1 MNTMSQDIREKIV
14 VSTAAKLI
22 AEVVWWVVV
31 WFGSNAVAEKLTSN
45 LAVFFPWIVTGVL
58 VVTFS
63 YFGRRSP
70 HIRAFLMAMYEYLI
84 NQGLQRILGLIVLGG
99 SAYIGYLII
108 NDARIFIVVIG
119 LVLASVLLQ
128 SSFGLRQPSILKT
141 FQSYLQDIKDQDVEQ
156 LPRFWPL
163 SESSSPF
170 FISFKQMG
178 SDTMKYKL
186 EGRYTFNGV
195 VFDLW
200 TFTQWPGHYRDC
212 EVLFPLPEVKDPDT
226 HYYAIKHVKKIHL
239 LMNAYSYEHNRGKV
253 KESVRNRKIG
263 DIGLIFERDAEY
275 SYDLILGDNIRFPIV
290 NRRDNETSVVS
301 TSNPSTMVAWQGKDD
316 DDELV
321 LDHLQIEVPGNLRDK
336 KLMGIRFRQELLQ
349 YFVFAVTLEFDEQ

>member
-1 MNTMSQDIREKIV
+1 MTKEIRERIV
-14 VSTAAKLI
+14 ISTAAKLI
-22 AEVVWWVVV
+22 AEIVWWVVV
-31 WFGSNAVAEKLTSN
+31 WFGSNAVAENLTSN
-45 LAVFFPWIVTGVL
+45 LAVYFPWIVTGVL

-70 HIRAFLMAMYEYLI
+70 HIRAFLMAVYEYLV

-108 NDARIFIVVIG
+108 NDARIFIVIIG
-119 LVLASVLLQ
+119 LGLASILLQ
-128 SSFGLRQPSILKT
+128 SSFGLRQPAMIKT
-141 FQSYLQDIKDQDVEQ
+141 FQSYLQDIRDQDLDQ

-163 SESSSPF
+163 SEYDSKF
-170 FISFKQMG
+170 FDFPTG
-178 SDTMKYKL
+178 GTMDYQL

-200 TFTQWPGHYRDC
+200 NSHLLPGHYREG
-212 EVLFPLPEVKDPDT
+212 EVLFSLPEVKRPDT
-226 HYYAIKHVKKIHL
+226 NYYAVKHVKKIHFL
-239 LMNAYSYEHNRGKV
+239 TNAWSYEHNKGKV

-263 DIGLIFERDAEY
+263 DIGLIFEGDAQY
-275 SYDLILGDNIRFPIV
+275 SYDLILGDNIRFPII

-321 LDHLQIEVPGNLRDK
+321 LDHLQIEVPENLRNK

-349 YFVFAVTLEFDEQ
+349 YFVFAVTLEFDDG